1 MLLLLVLDTLSNHA
15 PPWRLSFSC
24 LATLVLRLP
33 FLVLRAS
40 PHFPISFLAPCS
52 PPRSKHSMLGLLST
66 TSHAFVLPRPCHP
79 SSFPSPPSTDYQQSR
94 RLHLDPLRS
103 TATAP
108 PTVPPPLTE
117 QDKAALAAEQEADR
131 QFTAKMKERLKE
143 QQHYS
148 VTFMEELKELGE
160 LTDALIEH
168 GALEVSYLPSE
179 PLSFSLTLPV
189 PVEEPIAVDRIM
201 ALAWD
206 MVQQK
211 QKENSSSS
219 SSTSSSALP
228 KWEYAEEI
236 VPNAVNWFKAEADPG
251 FDPVIVGRF
260 QVVPVQAYHDPP
272 PLSAQPQ
279 EQQQQLCILPGEGW
293 GTGQHPTTRLCL
305 DFLTQEGVICGG
317 ERVIDYG
324 CGSGILS
331 IAAVQVGAREAV
343 GIDVCYD
350 ALASA
355 KTNVLLNGVDQ
366 EVELIHPREVV
377 PGEFVPG
384 DVVIANILVGT
395 LLAMSNTI
403 LGAVKPGGWL
413 VLSGLRPEQVEVIK
427 RKYGGNVVWEEGLE
441 RAEEVRNPTFG
452 TGAGFW
458 MRLVGRRVVG
468 ERWVETL
475 SEAAVS

>member
-1 MLLLLVLDTLSNHA
+1 
-15 PPWRLSFSC
+15 
-24 LATLVLRLP
+24 
-33 FLVLRAS
+33 
-40 PHFPISFLAPCS
+40 
-52 PPRSKHSMLGLLST
+52 
-66 TSHAFVLPRPCHP
+66 
-79 SSFPSPPSTDYQQSR
+79 
-94 RLHLDPLRS
+94 
-103 TATAP
+103 
-108 PTVPPPLTE
+108 
-117 QDKAALAAEQEADR
+117 
-131 QFTAKMKERLKE
+131 MKERLKE
-143 QQHYS
+143 QQHYR
-148 VTFMEELKELGE
+148 VTFKEELKELGE

-189 PVEEPIAVDRIM
+189 SVEEPIAVEAIM
-201 ALAWD
+201 ALSWG
-206 MVQQK
+206 MIQEQQQQK
-211 QKENSSSS
+211 ESSG
-219 SSTSSSALP
+219 SSALP
-228 KWEYAEEI
+228 KWEYEEEI

-272 PLSAQPQ
+272 PPSAQPQ

-305 DFLTQEGVICGG
+305 DFLSQEGVICGG

-458 MRLVGRRVVG
+458 VRLVGRRVVG
-468 ERWVETL
+468 ARWVETL

>member
-1 MLLLLVLDTLSNHA
+1 MPRTAPLPAPSTSADPACPNGGRVEDNAAPGTLFAIS
-15 PPWRLSFSC
+15 
-24 LATLVLRLP
+24 
-33 FLVLRAS
+33 
-40 PHFPISFLAPCS
+40 PISLSPTRFHLTTTPLTPSLLAL
-52 PPRSKHSMLGLLST
+52 LGT
-66 TSHAFVLPRPCHP
+66 TSHAFVLPRSCH
-79 SSFPSPPSTDYQQSR
+79 SFSSPPSIDYHQSR
-94 RLHLDPLRS
+94 RFHLRPLLS
-103 TATAP
+103 TATATA
-108 PTVPPPLTE
+108 TVSPFLTE
-117 QDKAALAAEQEADR
+117 KDKAALAAEQEADR
-131 QFTAKMKERLKE
+131 QFTAKMKKRLKE
-143 QQHYS
+143 QQHYR
-148 VTFMEELKELGE
+148 VTFMEEIKELGE

-179 PLSFSLTLPV
+179 PLLVSLTLAV
-189 PVEEPIAVDRIM
+189 PGENEAADDEKATGVEVLM
-201 ALAWD
+201 ALAWN
-206 MVQQK
+206 MVQEQ
-211 QKENSSSS
+211 QQAQGSSSNTLS
-219 SSTSSSALP
+219 G
-228 KWEYAEEI
+228 WDYEEEI
-236 VPNAVNWFKAEADPG
+236 VPNAVNWFKAEAEPG
-251 FDPVIVGRF
+251 FAPVTVGRF
-260 QVVPVQAYHDPP
+260 QVVPVQSYHDPP
-272 PLSAQPQ
+272 PPSVQPQ

-305 DFLTQEGVICGG
+305 DFLSQEGVICGG
-317 ERVIDYG
+317 ERVVDYG

-355 KTNVLLNGVDQ
+355 KTNVLLNGVDH

-427 RKYGGNVVWEEGLE
+427 MKYGGNVQWEEGLE

-458 MRLVGRRVVG
+458 VRLVGRRVAA
-468 ERWVETL
+468 ERWVEAL

>member
-1 MLLLLVLDTLSNHA
+1 
-15 PPWRLSFSC
+15 
-24 LATLVLRLP
+24 
-33 FLVLRAS
+33 
-40 PHFPISFLAPCS
+40 
-52 PPRSKHSMLGLLST
+52 
-66 TSHAFVLPRPCHP
+66 
-79 SSFPSPPSTDYQQSR
+79 
-94 RLHLDPLRS
+94 
-103 TATAP
+103 
-108 PTVPPPLTE
+108 
-117 QDKAALAAEQEADR
+117 
-131 QFTAKMKERLKE
+131 MKESLKK
-143 QQHYS
+143 QQHFR
-148 VTFMEELKELGE
+148 VTFNTKVEELGD

-179 PLSFSLTLPV
+179 PLSFSLTLAMPCENEAADDGIEMG
-189 PVEEPIAVDRIM
+189 VEVLM
-201 ALAWD
+201 ALAWS
-206 MVQQK
+206 MVQQ
-211 QKENSSSS
+211 QRQAQGCSSN
-219 SSTSSSALP
+219 TLP
-228 KWEYAEEI
+228 RWEYEEEI
-236 VPNAVNWFKAEADPG
+236 VPNAVNWFKAEAEAG
-251 FDPVIVGRF
+251 FTPVTVGRF
-260 QVVPVQAYHDPP
+260 QVVPVQAYHSPP
-272 PLSAQPQ
+272 PPSQPQ
-279 EQQQQLCILPGEGW
+279 EQQYQLCILPGEGW
-293 GTGQHPTTRLCL
+293 GDGQHPTTRLCL
-305 DFLTQEGVICGG
+305 DFLSQEGVICGG
-317 ERVIDYG
+317 ERVVDYG

-366 EVELIHPREVV
+366 EVELMHPREVV

-458 MRLVGRRVVG
+458 VRLVGRRVVG
-468 ERWVETL
+468 DLWVEAL

>member
-1 MLLLLVLDTLSNHA
+1 
-15 PPWRLSFSC
+15 
-24 LATLVLRLP
+24 
-33 FLVLRAS
+33 
-40 PHFPISFLAPCS
+40 
-52 PPRSKHSMLGLLST
+52 
-66 TSHAFVLPRPCHP
+66 
-79 SSFPSPPSTDYQQSR
+79 
-94 RLHLDPLRS
+94 
-103 TATAP
+103 
-108 PTVPPPLTE
+108 
-117 QDKAALAAEQEADR
+117 
-131 QFTAKMKERLKE
+131 MKRRLKE
-143 QQHYS
+143 QQHYR
-148 VTFMEELKELGE
+148 VTFMKEFKELGE

-168 GALEVSYLPSE
+168 GALEVSYFPAE
-179 PLSFSLTLPV
+179 PLSFRLTLPV
-189 PVEEPIAVDRIM
+189 EEAMEIEATM
-201 ALAWD
+201 HLAWS
-206 MVQQK
+206 MIQRQQAHG
-211 QKENSSSS
+211 SSSS
-219 SSTSSSALP
+219 SGTLLGW
-228 KWEYAEEI
+228 KYEEET
-236 VPNAVNWFKAEADPG
+236 VPNAENWFKAAAEPG
-251 FDPVIVGRF
+251 FSPVSVGRF
-260 QVVPVQAYHDPP
+260 QVVPVQSYHDPP

-293 GTGQHPTTRLCL
+293 GDGSHPSTYLCL
-305 DFLTQEGVICGG
+305 DFLSQEGVICGG

-324 CGSGILS
+324 AGSGILS

-427 RKYGGNVVWEEGLE
+427 KKYGKNVQWEEGLE
-441 RAEEVRNPTFG
+441 RVEEVRTPTFG
-452 TGAGFW
+452 TGAGLW
-458 MRLVGRRVVG
+458 VRLVGRRIHA
-468 ERWVETL
+468 ERWVEVL